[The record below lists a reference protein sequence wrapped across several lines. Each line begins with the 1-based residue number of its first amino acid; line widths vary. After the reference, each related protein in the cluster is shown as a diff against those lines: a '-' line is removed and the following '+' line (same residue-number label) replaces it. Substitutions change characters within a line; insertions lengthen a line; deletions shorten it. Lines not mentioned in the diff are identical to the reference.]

1 MKKTKYIFLILPFI
15 LAGCK
20 NDTHQY
26 FTVIGTKISSNNS
39 KVDAYEIVSNDL
51 DLDYINLFV
60 KQNDRYEDALDIL
73 NKDPYITYN
82 SNTQKST
89 YYLSKSKYILVNF
102 SYNNVL
108 RNAKYYKGNLNYNDK
123 DFAYDKAN
131 FDYFLDSIFESITL
145 INNKVLCCSLFDIF
159 SNEDSKKYVNEIND
173 IIIEKCFDYNIKY
186 IDVSTTTISNGEISA
201 LEINNFASS
210 IISGIK

>member
-26 FTVIGTKISSNNS
+26 FTVIGTKISSNNP

-108 RNAKYYKGNLNYNDK
+108 RSAKYYKGNLNYNDK
-123 DFAYDKAN
+123 DLHMIK
-131 FDYFLDSIFESITL
+131 LILIIF
-145 INNKVLCCSLFDIF
+145 
-159 SNEDSKKYVNEIND
+159 
-173 IIIEKCFDYNIKY
+173 
-186 IDVSTTTISNGEISA
+186 
-201 LEINNFASS
+201 
-210 IISGIK
+210 

>member
-26 FTVIGTKISSNNS
+26 FTVIGTKISSNNP

-60 KQNDRYEDALDIL
+60 KQN
-73 NKDPYITYN
+73 
-82 SNTQKST
+82 
-89 YYLSKSKYILVNF
+89 
-102 SYNNVL
+102 NVL
-108 RNAKYYKGNLNYNDK
+108 RSAKYYKGNLNYNDK

>member
-1 MKKTKYIFLILPFI
+1 M
-15 LAGCK
+15 
-20 NDTHQY
+20 
-26 FTVIGTKISSNNS
+26 
-39 KVDAYEIVSNDL
+39 
-51 DLDYINLFV
+51 
-60 KQNDRYEDALDIL
+60 DIL
-73 NKDPYITYN
+73 NKNPYITYN

-108 RNAKYYKGNLNYNDK
+108 RSAKYYKGNLNYNDK
-123 DFAYDKAN
+123 DFTYDKAN

-201 LEINNFASS
+201 LEINSFASS

>member
-26 FTVIGTKISSNNS
+26 FTVIGTKISSNNP

-108 RNAKYYKGNLNYNDK
+108 RSAKYYKGNLNYNDK
-123 DFAYDKAN
+123 DFVYDKAN

-159 SNEDSKKYVNEIND
+159 SNEDSKKIR
-173 IIIEKCFDYNIKY
+173 K
-186 IDVSTTTISNGEISA
+186 
-201 LEINNFASS
+201 
-210 IISGIK
+210 